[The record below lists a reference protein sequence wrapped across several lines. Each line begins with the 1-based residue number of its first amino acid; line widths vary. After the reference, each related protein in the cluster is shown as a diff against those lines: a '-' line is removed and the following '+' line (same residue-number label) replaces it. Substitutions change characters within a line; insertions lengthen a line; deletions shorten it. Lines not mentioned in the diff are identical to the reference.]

1 MMCPMEVVHEQNDG
15 GMTMCDM
22 FEQLSMSEA

>member
-1 MMCPMEVVHEQNDG
+1 MEVVHEQNDG

-22 FEQLSMSEA
+22 FEQLSMSEAQNP